1 MSREIEFIWIP
12 LLMFYADAQTVT
24 TETQQCLGNPVFPA
38 TAAGM
43 STPWR
48 PGTVTPSLGNVCGA
62 LGTRMA
68 PTVSGALTASTEML

>member
-12 LLMFYADAQTVT
+12 LLMSYADAQTVT

-38 TAAGM
+38 TAVGM

-48 PGTVTPSLGNVCGA
+48 PVTVTLSLGNVCGA
-62 LGTRMA
+62 LGTRA
-68 PTVSGALTASTEML
+68 VPTVSGVLMGFTETL

>member
-1 MSREIEFIWIP
+1 MSREMEFIWIP
-12 LLMFYADAQTVT
+12 LLMFYADVQMVT
-24 TETQQCLGNPVFPA
+24 TETQQCPGNPVFPA

-48 PGTVTPSLGNVCGA
+48 PGTVTPSLENVCGA

-68 PTVSGALTASTEML
+68 PTVRGVLTGSTEML